1 MAVLES
7 YSPCPCGS
15 GQKYKWCCQK
25 AEAYAHKSARLQ
37 DSGAIEPAK
46 AALDEG
52 LAKFPD
58 NPWLTIRKAILLA
71 RQQKTK
77 EAGAILQRL
86 VAKEPGHPGAQNFL
100 VRATLE
106 TEGTS
111 AAAAQLQAALSAVT
125 PENRPALAM
134 TAQVVGMLLI
144 EEGHVP
150 AALAHLGLAEQLA
163 PDDEDLP
170 LGRSQRMLLGNAAIS
185 AWLRDPY
192 SLAHAPASLAGDQ
205 AETFALASTWAE
217 EGLWA
222 SAAAAFDTLAAS
234 GVAEADRN
242 AGLCRLRLAD
252 DAGAVASMRRYL
264 ATPGHGDSTEAADL
278 EALCQILAPAKGG
291 DLVGH
296 VQLIWTI
303 RDREGLLK
311 RLRDDPAVSSEGPG
325 PIDETDPKSPEV
337 EWFAL
342 LDRAKPASVA
352 GLDPREIPRVE
363 ARVSVGREIA
373 ALDVVDDGRLERLRD
388 RLTDVAGPTLP
399 PAHPRTKSLGPVPR
413 ASVALDVEMWLPEG
427 VDRDERARIT
437 ESEQAWIIREVWP
450 VTPMPY
456 LKGRSPRQAAKDGN
470 ASLALRAALNQF
482 AFGQEF
488 WRGSLDFA
496 ALRNELGVGPEPPID
511 PATVDVE
518 SLHISRLHLVP
529 VEGLSDEK
537 LVDLFDRAHGY
548 VLPLAMENAA
558 RALVERPAIFENGL
572 MDRVVPYADMAN
584 LALARRAPKDE
595 VFGWVARGRHAD
607 RTAINAVRWDFLEL
621 RLRARSEPPEAW
633 VPQLAVILERY
644 AEDRAS
650 SSAVMSN
657 LLDMGLVRTSPNPD
671 DRGQMLLDTRPLQ
684 AVLSQYGPK
693 ITTATGRLGVSATQG
708 GVWTPG
714 GSAAGGGG
722 AIWTPGGATSQ
733 AGGDKPKLIIPG
745 R

>member
-25 AEAYAHKSARLQ
+25 AETYAHKSARLQ

-71 RQQKTK
+71 RQQKTIQ
-77 EAGAILQRL
+77 AGEILQRL

-106 TEGTS
+106 TEGTA
-111 AAAAQLQAALSAVT
+111 AAAAQLQAALSAMT

-134 TAQVVGMLLI
+134 TAQVVGMLLV

-150 AALAHLGLAEQLA
+150 AALAHLALAEQLA

-170 LGRSQRMLLGNAAIS
+170 LGRSQRMLQGNAAVS

-192 SLAHAPASLAGDQ
+192 PLAPAPTPLAGDA
-205 AETFALASTWAE
+205 AETFARAATWAE

-234 GVAEADRN
+234 GVAVADRN
-242 AGLCRLRLAD
+242 AGLCRMRLAD
-252 DAGAVASMRRYL
+252 DAAAVASIRRFL
-264 ATPGHGDSTEAADL
+264 AAPGHGDSIDAVDL
-278 EALCQILAPAKGG
+278 EALCQILAPAKGS

-303 RDREGLLK
+303 RDRAGLLK
-311 RLRDDPAVSSEGPG
+311 RLNDDPAVSAEGPG

-373 ALDVVDDGRLERLRD
+373 ALDVVDDGRLEQLRD
-388 RLTDVAGPTLP
+388 RLTDVAGPSLP
-399 PAHPRTKSLGPVPR
+399 PAHPRTKTLGPVPR

-456 LKGRSPRQAAKDGN
+456 LRGRTPRQAAKDGN
-470 ASLALRAALNQF
+470 ATLALRAALNQF

-496 ALRNELGVGPEPPID
+496 AMRNELGVGPEPPID

-518 SLHISRLHLVP
+518 ALHISRLQHVP

-558 RALVERPAIFENGL
+558 KALIERPAIFENGQ
-572 MDRVVPYADMAN
+572 MDCVVPYADLAN

-595 VFGWVARGRHAD
+595 VFGWVARGRQAD
-607 RTAINAVRWDFLEL
+607 KTPANAVRWDFLDL
-621 RLRARSEPPEAW
+621 RLRARLEPPEAW

-650 SSAVMSN
+650 SSMVMTN

-684 AVLSQYGPK
+684 SVLSQFGPK

-708 GVWTPG
+708 AVWTPG
-714 GSAAGGGG
+714 GPAAGGGG
-722 AIWTPGGATSQ
+722 AIWTPGGATAQ